1 MLEGLTPPVKIGACR
16 VRTIYESLEPKD
28 QVMLKEALANPN
40 WTHSGLALELTNR
53 GLSISDQALRTHRL
67 GRCTCARKS

>member
-28 QVMLKEALANPN
+28 QAMLKEALANAN